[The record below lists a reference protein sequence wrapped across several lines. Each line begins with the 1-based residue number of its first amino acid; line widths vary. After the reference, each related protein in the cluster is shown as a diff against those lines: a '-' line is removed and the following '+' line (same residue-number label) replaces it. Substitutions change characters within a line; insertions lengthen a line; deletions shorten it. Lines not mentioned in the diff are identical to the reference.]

1 MTRDLVGVKARDRD
15 GVEVEVEV
23 EVEAL
28 WREDWR
34 LDFYLWRK
42 EL

>member
-1 MTRDLVGVKARDRD
+1 MTRDLMGVKARYRD

-34 LDFYLWRK
+34 
-42 EL
+42 